1 MPLLP
6 TEPALR
12 LRLLIAASVGAGAVL
27 MAAVVLGAVV
37 WYRSRPK
44 PPPAPVPWN
53 AAAIIGHEPP
63 GFDVVT
69 GMEKRLI
76 RLSFIVEN
84 TTARDYEFKR
94 SSVKL
99 MLKYKDGSLEGPIDV
114 LGGMLL
120 RDAFVPANQRGQINL
135 LMGAPE
141 APEKAAGRNEKDYH
155 EQLRAYLN
163 EHFSG
168 LSGFVLYDDLNH
180 FQINLP
186 RWRSEPKKPE

>member
-1 MPLLP
+1 MS
-6 TEPALR
+6 
-12 LRLLIAASVGAGAVL
+12 LIQAPSAASSFAV
-27 MAAVVLGAVV
+27 AVAVPCAV
-37 WYRSRPK
+37 SVYIFSPCK
-44 PPPAPVPWN
+44 FP
-53 AAAIIGHEPP
+53 
-63 GFDVVT
+63 
-69 GMEKRLI
+69 
-76 RLSFIVEN
+76 
-84 TTARDYEFKR
+84 FKR

-99 MLKYKDGSLEGPIDV
+99 MLRYKDGSLEGPVDV

-135 LMGAPE
+135 LVGAPQ